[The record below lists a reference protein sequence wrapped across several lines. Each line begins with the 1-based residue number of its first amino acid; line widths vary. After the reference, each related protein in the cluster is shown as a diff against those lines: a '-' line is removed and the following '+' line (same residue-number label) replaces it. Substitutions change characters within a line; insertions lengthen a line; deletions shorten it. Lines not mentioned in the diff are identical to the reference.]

1 MASISLSRSPKRGN
15 GVFDVF
21 AMPAD
26 AKIKTRP
33 TSSLIICCA
42 PDVIAHISDHVF
54 YANANKEATALVSQQ
69 VRDNPGIYPPADVR
83 AKLFTL
89 KVQEPKID
97 RVRTRAWTKVK
108 SGK

>member
-1 MASISLSRSPKRGN
+1 
-15 GVFDVF
+15 
-21 AMPAD
+21 
-26 AKIKTRP
+26 
-33 TSSLIICCA
+33 
-42 PDVIAHISDHVF
+42 VF